1 MNRSDLVQA
10 IARRFPQLTAKDAEV
25 GVTEILGAITATLGK
40 GDRVEIRG
48 FGTFESHVRAARIGR
63 NPKTGAAVAVP
74 EKRHPHFKA
83 GKELRARVEASAP
96 PPLPLKRA
104 A

>member
-1 MNRSDLVQA
+1 MNRSDLVQS
-10 IARRFPQLTAKDAEV
+10 IARRFPRLTAKDAEV
-25 GVTEILGAITATLGK
+25 CVAEVLGAIARTLGK

-48 FGTFESHVRAARIGR
+48 FGAFERHLRAAHIGR

-74 EKRHPHFKA
+74 EKRRPHFKA
-83 GKELRARVEASAP
+83 GKELRERVETAAP